1 MHDLFTAEQVAA
13 ILQLSPKTIKD
24 WLRAGKLPGY
34 KIGRVWRV
42 RQEDLEAFIQGARAW
57 RGSEAAPS
65 QDRTTRGT
73 SARSPRPRPHARW

>member
-42 RQEDLEAFIQGARAW
+42 RQADLETFIQGARAW
-57 RGSEAAPS
+57 RGSEAQA
-65 QDRTTRGT
+65 D
-73 SARSPRPRPHARW
+73 PRQEG